1 MKLQQILHSRLSIGL
16 VWAVVLLLMPT
27 VLASAQERI
36 AFSSSRDGNSEIYVM
51 SADGANQTRLTNN
64 SAEDY
69 EPAFSPNG
77 SKIAFWSGR
86 DGNYEIYVMNAD
98 GTNQTRLTNNSAA
111 DSGPSWSPDGHKI
124 AFASNR
130 DGNAEIYIMNADG
143 SNQTRLTDNPASD
156 TDPAFS
162 PDGRE
167 IAFQTTRDGGVEI
180 YKMNA
185 DGTNQVNLTNDPG
198 NDTVPCWSPDG
209 RKIAF
214 RGFRNGTIEIYLM
227 NADGTDQVSLTN
239 NTSIDTEPSFS
250 PDGSKIA
257 FRTERDGNWEIY
269 EMNPDGSDE
278 VNLTNDAGADIS
290 PSWGAANFE
299 PVLSDVAVSS
309 PVDEGSMATLTGRVS
324 DPNEGDSFTISVDW
338 GEGLGVQLFEFPAG
352 TRSFELMH
360 PYRDDGP
367 VNTSSD
373 NYTISVTV
381 NDHRFG
387 TATASTVVTVDNVA
401 PVISGIS
408 VNPSPAVLGSPITL
422 LFNIADPGWAPFVT
436 EEGIHVIIDWGDG
449 HSETMDPFAAGQIYA
464 THNYAS
470 LGSYMITL
478 HASDNDLGETIQTV
492 SVAVSPPPPPAAPTG
507 FRVDYIGRD
516 RVQLGWTDAS
526 NNEEGFAIERC
537 SNRGCS
543 NFLEIGRAAQNS
555 TVYLDTGL
563 FSNTQYYYRMRAF
576 NLGGTSPYTNVVS
589 AKTLHR

>member
-1 MKLQQILHSRLSIGL
+1 MKLQQILHSRSSIGL
-16 VWAVVLLLMPT
+16 VWAAVLLLMPT

-51 SADGANQTRLTNN
+51 NADGATQTRLTNN

-69 EPAFSPNG
+69 EPTFSPDG

-86 DGNYEIYVMNAD
+86 DGNYEIYV
-98 GTNQTRLTNNSAA
+98 
-111 DSGPSWSPDGHKI
+111 
-124 AFASNR
+124 
-130 DGNAEIYIMNADG
+130 
-143 SNQTRLTDNPASD
+143 
-156 TDPAFS
+156 
-162 PDGRE
+162 
-167 IAFQTTRDGGVEI
+167 
-180 YKMNA
+180 MNA

-214 RGFRNGTIEIYLM
+214 RGFRNGTIEIYVM
-227 NADGTDQVSLTN
+227 KADGTDQISLTN

-257 FRTERDGNWEIY
+257 FRTERNGNWEIY
-269 EMNPDGSDE
+269 EMNSDGSDE

-324 DPNEGDSFTISVDW
+324 DPNAGDSFTISVDW
-338 GEGLGVQLFEFPAG
+338 GEGLGGQMFEFPAG

-367 VNTSSD
+367 ANTSSD
-373 NYTISVTV
+373 NDTISVTV

-387 TATASTVVTVDNVA
+387 TATTSTVVTVNNVA
-401 PVISGIS
+401 PMISGIS
-408 VNPSPAVLGSPITL
+408 VNPSPAVLGSPINL
-422 LFNIADPGWAPFVT
+422 LFNLADPGWVPFVT
-436 EEGIHVIIDWGDG
+436 EEGLHVTIEWGDG

-464 THNYAS
+464 THNYAA

-478 HASDNDLGETIQTV
+478 HATDNDLGDTVQTIN
-492 SVAVSPPPPPAAPTG
+492 VAVSPPPPAAPTG
-507 FRVDYIGRD
+507 FRVDYIGKD
-516 RVQLGWTDAS
+516 RIQVGWTDAS
-526 NNEEGFAIERC
+526 NSEDGFAIERC

-543 NFLEIGRAAQNS
+543 NFTEIGRAGQNT

-563 FSNTQYYYRMRAF
+563 FSNTQYYYRMKAF
-576 NLGGTSPYTNVVS
+576 NLGGMSGYTDVVS
-589 AKTLHR
+589 AKTLRK